1 MIFENIEI
9 DVNKEIILQIIV
21 KTIND
26 IVDLDELILT
36 LLIFDVYSRMHI
48 MNSSISSIN
57 KRAIIIDKI
66 MIEVRKFR
74 AERQVPDVLNTR
86 NDLII
91 ILIHDLFL
99 NSNVLIW
106 RESKNNNQRDKWT
119 ESFKFLDIDD
129 EIYKIELLSE
139 SIHFWSIVIRSYLI
153 ESLLDVEPIND
164 NEPENVQSIDEN
176 VCVNKRFYHSGKLID
191 NLIA

>member
-99 NSNVLIW
+99 NSNVLI
-106 RESKNNNQRDKWT
+106 
-119 ESFKFLDIDD
+119 
-129 EIYKIELLSE
+129 
-139 SIHFWSIVIRSYLI
+139 
-153 ESLLDVEPIND
+153 
-164 NEPENVQSIDEN
+164 
-176 VCVNKRFYHSGKLID
+176 
-191 NLIA
+191 